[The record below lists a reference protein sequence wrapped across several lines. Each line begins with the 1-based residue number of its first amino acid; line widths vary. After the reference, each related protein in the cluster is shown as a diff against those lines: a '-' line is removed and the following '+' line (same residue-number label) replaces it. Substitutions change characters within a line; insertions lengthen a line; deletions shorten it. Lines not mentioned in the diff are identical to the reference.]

1 MLATGMYRDTKGYKV
16 LDTNTLEAAMKMIG
30 FQPASVATIQ
40 EANMLSQKA
49 KAFYNL
55 KAQDIRSMWAA
66 GVFEKDQGKVER
78 ARQAIV
84 DWNRRNPDQPMVIR
98 VPDIMRRVREMSLSK
113 DERIAKTAPKAMR
126 QQMREDLART
136 RAALD

>member
-1 MLATGMYRDTKGYKV
+1 TGMYRDTKGYKV